1 MFPKITKTAPIA
13 GATLAFTDGSSIG
26 IATYSIDSKVFQFPT
41 SFSSAQLVELAAIIK
56 FFETLQD
63 LPFNLFTDSSYVACS
78 VPLLETA
85 PYLPI
90 H

>member
-1 MFPKITKTAPIA
+1 
-13 GATLAFTDGSSIG
+13 LAFTDGSSIG
-26 IATYSIDSKVFQFPT
+26 IATYSIDSKVFRFPT

-56 FFETLQD
+56 FFETLLD